1 MTGSIT
7 IALDVMSGDNGPA
20 PAILGS
26 IKALQSIDDL
36 RTDLVGDQDIIN
48 QALESI
54 DMSLRERITIVH
66 TKEFIKM
73 DEDILSAIR
82 NKKQSSMRLSINRVK
97 NNEAHACVSAGNT
110 GALMSLSK
118 IILKTIDGIDR
129 PAICTSLPTMKN
141 FMQVLDLGA
150 NIECNAE
157 NLYQFAVMGSS
168 VVKSLEI
175 SSNPRVG
182 LLNIGAEEFKGRDEI
197 KLAADLLNKSNIN
210 YVGFVE
216 GNGMF
221 SGDYDVIVTDGFT
234 GNIALKSIEG
244 VSGMIKHFIKSEY
257 NKNLY
262 NKLSAIVS
270 LPVMKGVK
278 KKMDPRI
285 YNGAS
290 FLGLN
295 GIVIKS
301 HGSADDFSYYNAI
314 QTAYYE
320 SKNNL
325 LANIK
330 AYTARE
336 LNE

>member
-26 IKALQSIDDL
+26 IKALQSIGDL
-36 RTDLVGDQDIIN
+36 RVDLVGDQDIIN
-48 QALESI
+48 QTLESI
-54 DMSLRERITIVH
+54 DMSLRERITIIH

-129 PAICTSLPTMKN
+129 PAICTSLPTKKK

-150 NIECNAE
+150 NIECNAQ

-175 SSNPRVG
+175 SDNPKVG
-182 LLNIGAEEFKGRDEI
+182 LLNIGSEEFKGRDEI

-244 VSGMIKHFIKSEY
+244 VAGMIKHFIKSEY

-278 KKMDPRI
+278 KKMDPRV

-301 HGSADDFSYYNAI
+301 HGSADDFSYSNAI